1 MSVRFVRFIRVAVV
15 AIALLV
21 PSHAAAST
29 IVVSLPDFDGP
40 LNAAGSAFPINLG
53 TVGTFAFIVPAG
65 EVIAS
70 ATFSGT
76 YGTAIVSQST
86 AGFDAVIGGQTI
98 NVCVPGAANCW
109 LTGLPLRPFSFGL
122 SSSTFPTLLTGSV
135 GLQIIQLNEINVRL
149 GTPTLTIETRATGA
163 AVPEPSTAILLVSGL
178 GFVALRLR
186 KRLS

>member
-1 MSVRFVRFIRVAVV
+1 MFIRFVRVAVV

-29 IVVSLPDFDGP
+29 IVISLPDFNGP
-40 LNAAGSAFPINLG
+40 LNGAGSAFPINLG

-76 YGTAIVSQST
+76 YGTADTPSST
-86 AGFDAVIGGQTI
+86 AGFDAVIAGQTI

-109 LTGLPLRPFSFGL
+109 LSGAGLRPFSFGL
-122 SSSTFPTLLTGSV
+122 NPSTFPTLLTGSV
-135 GLQIIQLNEINVRL
+135 GLQLIQTNESVIRL
-149 GTPTLTIETRATGA
+149 GTPTLTIETRATGTP
-163 AVPEPSTAILLVSGL
+163 VPEPSTAILLVSGL

>member
-1 MSVRFVRFIRVAVV
+1 MSVRFLRFVRVAVV

-29 IVVSLPDFDGP
+29 IVVSLPDFNGP
-40 LNAAGSAFPINLG
+40 LNPEGSAFPINLG
-53 TVGTFAFIVPAG
+53 VVRTFAFIVPAG

-76 YGTAIVSQST
+76 YGTFDVPEST
-86 AGFDAVIGGQTI
+86 AGFNAVIGGQTI
-98 NVCVPGAANCW
+98 VVCVPGAANCW
-109 LTGLPLRPFSFGL
+109 QGGTPFRFFSFDL
-122 SSSTFPTLLTGSV
+122 SPSTFPTLLTGSV
-135 GLQIIQLNEINVRL
+135 GLQIIQTNHNNVRL
-149 GTPTLTIETRATGA
+149 GMPTLQIETRASTT